1 MATARLGLAKELA
14 PLVFGLNQSIQI
26 LGDLIDQQPTRAVIE
41 VPDPGP
47 GERPRASTRREGIG
61 PPDDVVGAGGWLG
74 GGELIY
80 EVISCAGCWEWLWVK
95 WCGAVGSDGAVHAA
109 RHVGQAPWPARYLGL
124 SGSQSLRGQGR
135 PQAVAQRSR

>member
-47 GERPRASTRREGIG
+47 GERPRASTRWEGIAEQHE
-61 PPDDVVGAGGWLG
+61 D
-74 GGELIY
+74 
-80 EVISCAGCWEWLWVK
+80 
-95 WCGAVGSDGAVHAA
+95 
-109 RHVGQAPWPARYLGL
+109 
-124 SGSQSLRGQGR
+124 LRGGM
-135 PQAVAQRSR
+135 AG